1 MHEKEK
7 ILKVL
12 GSYARLKILATLAA
26 NLDEELTP
34 YKIAKFSKLKKD
46 SVRYNLP
53 LLVEAGL
60 INEKRYGST
69 RLYVLNRNNPI
80 AKQWIAFIRRARLL

>member
-1 MHEKEK
+1 MYEKEK

-12 GSYARLKILATLAA
+12 GSYARLKIPTVLAD
-26 NLDEELTP
+26 LDEELTP
-34 YKIAKFSKLKKD
+34 YKIAKFSRLKKD
-46 SVRYNLP
+46 SVRYNLA

-60 INEKRYGST
+60 INEKTYGAT

-80 AKQWIAFIRRARLL
+80 TKQWIEFVEKARLL